1 MTWRSVF
8 DFLGAIIPPRTKQAT
23 TKQNKA
29 IKRPNTVPPCRGA
42 RRIPL
47 LYHIV
52 AGIIMN
58 RERPAAVLLSLWS
71 GITSILVVVDG
82 FSASRILP
90 ISTPT
95 RATLRHTNGNMMMNS
110 RHYRR
115 ATLLPLQMSAT
126 QSYLD
131 SLSGY
136 ATDGVPVPALSSF
149 AEESLSAA
157 FFSSDYYDSTSLILA
172 ENNGVELNYV
182 AEAATASSGDVMSA
196 AATTTTF
203 DAVTTTS
210 PFDSVN
216 VESVDAVKED
226 LWGLG
231 STVFDTNGAVSDY
244 SSAAATAPSSSSDT
258 FANYWDNVVVPSVA
272 PWYET
277 AKAKQEELVA
287 SLLSDQQREL
297 AVSSLLPKTNPLDGL
312 GESWQNMG
320 NPFQSISL
328 PNVPPVQMPSM
339 SKLADASLVDIFSAM
354 GRTLGTIARGF
365 WYVLTSLVEFITGGR
380 THLDDVTDKIRYS
393 IDSSM
398 NDALDAVRS
407 SLYDLGQV
415 TLEDAVVFLVQVV
428 FRFVELLFTLVSSV
442 CQALTGRGLDV
453 WLQTIGSGL
462 SEQATLVANTL
473 SSTVHDLSH
482 ASLAELSVILTSYA
496 IAVARVLMD
505 SPRLLADAFTASGAA
520 DLVQTTMTAVEST
533 TSLLG
538 STGGGGG
545 VF

>member
-1 MTWRSVF
+1 
-8 DFLGAIIPPRTKQAT
+8 
-23 TKQNKA
+23 
-29 IKRPNTVPPCRGA
+29 
-42 RRIPL
+42 
-47 LYHIV
+47 
-52 AGIIMN
+52 MN
-58 RERPAAVLLSLWS
+58 RERPVAVLLSLWS
-71 GITSILVVVDG
+71 GIASILVVVDG
-82 FSASRILP
+82 FSASRSTIP
-90 ISTPT
+90 IRTPT
-95 RATLRHTNGNMMMNS
+95 RATNIVPPLRHNNGNMMMNP
-110 RHYRR
+110 RHHRR

-136 ATDGVPVPALSSF
+136 AADGIPVPALSSF

-157 FFSSDYYDSTSLILA
+157 FFSSDYNYDYDSTSLILA
-172 ENNGVELNYV
+172 ETNGVELNYV

-196 AATTTTF
+196 AATTTTTF
-203 DAVTTTS
+203 DAVTTS
-210 PFDSVN
+210 PFDSVS

-244 SSAAATAPSSSSDT
+244 SSAAATAAATLSSSSSDT

-287 SLLSDQQREL
+287 SLLSEQQREL
-297 AVSSLLPKTNPLDGL
+297 AVSNLLPKTNPLDGL

-496 IAVARVLMD
+496 VAVARVLMD
-505 SPRLLADAFTASGAA
+505 SPRLLADAFTASGTA
-520 DLVQTTMTAVEST
+520 DLVQSTMTAVEST